1 LTDIIVTDPKVTVSG
16 GPIVSLAPEESDDST
31 FTAVYT
37 IQQADIDAG
46 TLENTAT
53 VIGKNNANENITD
66 VSGTDTN
73 NDDST
78 TITLPTNPAIEA
90 TKISSIT
97 DNGDGQNG
105 IDDEVLFTIT
115 LENTGNVTLSN
126 VTLTDTFVDA
136 LGNSL
141 SLTTAP
147 VFESANQGS
156 LEGTLQV
163 GELATY
169 TATYTIAQQVIDA
182 GGLRN
187 SVLARGD
194 SPDGS
199 QVTDVSDNGDDTDG
213 NTTDDDTT
221 IDFSENPSI
230 EATKIAAVT
239 DNGDGQMGLGDL
251 VNFKITVQ
259 NTGNVTLRNVILT
272 DTFEDILGQPLAL
285 LTGP

>member
-1 LTDIIVTDPKVTVSG
+1 
-16 GPIVSLAPEESDDST
+16 
-31 FTAVYT
+31 
-37 IQQADIDAG
+37 
-46 TLENTAT
+46 
-53 VIGKNNANENITD
+53 
-66 VSGTDTN
+66 
-73 NDDST
+73 
-78 TITLPTNPAIEA
+78 
-90 TKISSIT
+90 
-97 DNGDGQNG
+97 
-105 IDDEVLFTIT
+105 
-115 LENTGNVTLSN
+115 
-126 VTLTDTFVDA
+126 
-136 LGNSL
+136 
-141 SLTTAP
+141 
-147 VFESANQGS
+147 
-156 LEGTLQV
+156 
-163 GELATY
+163 
-169 TATYTIAQQVIDA
+169 YTIAQQVIDA

>member
-73 NDDST
+73 NDDIT

-105 IDDEVLFTIT
+105 IDDEVHFTIT

-126 VTLTDTFVDA
+126 VSLTDTFVDA

-141 SLTTAP
+141 SLTTPP
-147 VFESANQGS
+147 VFESADQGS
-156 LEGTLQV
+156 VEGTLQV
-163 GELATY
+163 GELVS
-169 TATYTIAQQVIDA
+169 YTISCAIAQLVVELSSLRTSVPA
-182 GGLRN
+182 GGDSMN
-187 SVLARGD
+187 RGQVSD
-194 SPDGS
+194 LCVNGDGTDGS
-199 QVTDVSDNGDDTDG
+199 LIDV
-213 NTTDDDTT
+213 DTT
-221 IDFSENPSI
+221 IEFRVNPSI
-230 EATKIAAVT
+230 EASILAAV
-239 DNGDGQMGLGDL
+239 
-251 VNFKITVQ
+251 
-259 NTGNVTLRNVILT
+259 
-272 DTFEDILGQPLAL
+272 
-285 LTGP
+285 